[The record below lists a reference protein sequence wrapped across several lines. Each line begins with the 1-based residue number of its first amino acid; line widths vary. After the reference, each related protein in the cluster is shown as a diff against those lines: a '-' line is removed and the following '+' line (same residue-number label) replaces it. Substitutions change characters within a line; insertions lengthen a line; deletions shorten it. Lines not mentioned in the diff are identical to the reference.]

1 MTDILLAEDQE
12 LVRQG
17 LKLMIEMDETLKITG
32 EANDGDE
39 AIALCKKNVYD
50 LVILDIRMPVMTGL
64 EAAKIIRERWPDV
77 FVLMLTTFNDEE
89 YALEALKHGANG
101 YLLKNGEAEDLIRSI
116 HSVLEGGLAIEDQ
129 VAAKVMPKLLSR
141 QSETIEVDDVLT
153 NRELDI
159 ISSIGQGL
167 NNNEIAKKHFLSI
180 GTVKNYIS
188 TILDKLELRDRTQ
201 IAIYALERK
210 IKR

>member
-17 LKLMIEMDETLKITG
+17 LKLMIEMDETLNITG
-32 EANDGDE
+32 EANEGKE
-39 AIALCKKNVYD
+39 AIALCERNEYD
-50 LVILDIRMPVMTGL
+50 LVILDIRMPIMTGL
-64 EAAKIIRERWPDV
+64 EAAKIIRERWPDM

-89 YALEALKHGANG
+89 YALEALKYGANG

-116 HSVLEGGLAIEDQ
+116 HSVLNGGLAIEDQ
-129 VAAKVMPKLLSR
+129 VAAKVMSKLLSR
-141 QSETIEVDDVLT
+141 QNEGKEVDVVLT

-167 NNNEIAKKHFLSI
+167 NNNEIAKKHFLSV
-180 GTVKNYIS
+180 GTIKNYIS
-188 TILDKLELRDRTQ
+188 TILNKLELRDRTQ

-210 IKR
+210 IKK

>member
-1 MTDILLAEDQE
+1 MTDILLAEDQD

-17 LKLMIEMDETLKITG
+17 LKLMIEMDESLNITG
-32 EANDGDE
+32 EANDGEE
-39 AIALCKKNVYD
+39 AIALCEKNNYD

-64 EAAKIIRERWPDV
+64 EAAKTIRERWPDK

-89 YALEALKHGANG
+89 YALEALKYGANG

-116 HSVLEGGLAIEDQ
+116 HSVLGGGLAIEDQ
-129 VAAKVMPKLLSR
+129 VAAKVMPKLLER
-141 QSETIEVDDVLT
+141 QSADVEVDDTLT
-153 NRELDI
+153 SRELDI
-159 ISSIGQGL
+159 ISSVGQGL
-167 NNNEIAKKHFLSI
+167 NNNEIAKKHFLSV